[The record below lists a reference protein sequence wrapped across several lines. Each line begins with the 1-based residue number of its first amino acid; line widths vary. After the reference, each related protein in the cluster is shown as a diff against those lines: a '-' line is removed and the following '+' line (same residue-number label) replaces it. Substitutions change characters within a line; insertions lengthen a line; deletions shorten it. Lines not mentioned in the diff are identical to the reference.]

1 MAFLIKNFS
10 PIGSNAKRGAAPQ
23 HFSYK
28 TEDSLDTVDTS
39 GYFSGTNPNNLSSMV
54 VVGDVITVEVV
65 DSVTTTTAVTDFAQL
80 IVVSNASGVVDT
92 YDAISNKINLNV
104 TMADV
109 STAASVWVVAPV
121 ACTFTKLY
129 SVINGAI
136 ATADAVITT
145 EIGGTLVTN
154 GGLTITQS
162 GSAAGDVDSGTP
174 TALNILTAGQ
184 ALEIITSGAST
195 NTIISTFTVEL
206 TPIGDSD

>member
-10 PIGSNAKRGAAPQ
+10 PIGSNAKRGSAPQ
-23 HFSYK
+23 LFSYK
-28 TEDSLDTVDTS
+28 TADSLATCDTS
-39 GYFSGTNPNNLSSMV
+39 GYFDSISSMLEI
-54 VVGDVITVEVV
+54 GDSIKVETV
-65 DSVTTTTAVTDFAQL
+65 DSVSATTAVTNIGEL
-80 IVVSNASGVVDT
+80 IVKSNASGVVDT
-92 YDAISNKINLNV
+92 YDAINNKIYLTV

-109 STAASVWVVAPV
+109 STASSVWVAAPV
-121 ACTFTKLY
+121 ACTFSKLY

-145 EIGGTLVTN
+145 EIAGTLVTN
-154 GGLTITQS
+154 GGLTIAYS

-206 TPIGDSD
+206 TPLGDAD